1 MNKNTALETALEQ
14 LFSENN
20 EPLLN
25 ALQLL
30 MNTAMVWERQ
40 AALKAAPYERNE
52 ERQGYANGFKPKT
65 LLTRLGAMD
74 LRVPQTRGMEFYP
87 SIIEKGQRSERA
99 LVLAMAEMYV
109 QGTSTRKVKA
119 IIEELCGQGVSSTQV
134 SRAVALLDET
144 LEPWRNRSLS
154 DEPITYLYLDAT
166 YEKVRRNGIVQDA
179 AVLTAF
185 GVTSSGTRRVLGLSV
200 AISEAEVHW
209 RAFLESLAT
218 RGLTGLKLIISD
230 AHSGL
235 QKARQAI
242 FPSVPWQ
249 RCQFHLQ
256 QNAQAFAQRIDQRK
270 DIARII
276 RPIFQAPDRNEAER
290 LLKLAITSVKDK
302 QPKLAA
308 WMELNLPEGMTCF
321 SFPEAHRRKIRTTNM
336 VERNNREIKRRTKVA
351 TLFTSEKSIERLVSA
366 LLMEQDE
373 NWMNGRIYLTMSD
386 D

>member
-1 MNKNTALETALEQ
+1 MNKHNGLEAALEQ
-14 LFSENN
+14 LLAQNN
-20 EPLLN
+20 EPLLK

-40 AALKAAPYERNE
+40 ATLQAAPYERSE
-52 ERQGYANGFKPKT
+52 DRQGYANGFKPKT

-74 LRVPQTRGMEFYP
+74 LKVPQTRGVDFYP
-87 SIIEKGQRSERA
+87 SVIEKGQRSERA

-134 SRAVALLDET
+134 SRAVALLDEV
-144 LEPWRNRSLS
+144 LDPWRNRLLS
-154 DEPITYLYLDAT
+154 GEPIVYLYLDAT

-185 GVTSSGTRRVLGLSV
+185 GVTAAGTRRVLGLSV
-200 AISEAEVHW
+200 AVSEAEVHW
-209 RAFLESLAT
+209 RAFLESLAS
-218 RGLTGLKLIISD
+218 RGLTGLTLIISD

-235 QKARQAI
+235 QKARQAV

-256 QNAQAFAQRIDQRK
+256 QNAQAFAQRMDQRK
-270 DIARII
+270 EIARTI
-276 RPIFQAPDRNEAER
+276 RPIFQAPDRVEAER
-290 LLKLAITSVKDK
+290 LLKQAIDSVKDK

-308 WMELNLPEGMTCF
+308 WMEINLPEGLTCF
-321 SFPEAHRRKIRTTNM
+321 AFPEPHRRRIRTTNM

-386 D
+386 N